1 MNWIMPNQ
9 SGKLAVCT
17 TEALRSQRKDFLVCR
32 RGADRL
38 KPSVWNEFPWPKARE
53 FMENRYLPPARQKPL
68 RRGEGPILHE
78 DISLSVLRVS
88 NEHPTSRCEWVVNM
102 ARDVNYMAV
111 SVITYSTYLTHLTIF

>member
-53 FMENRYLPPARQKPL
+53 FMENRYLP
-68 RRGEGPILHE
+68 ILHE

-88 NEHPTSRCEWVVNM
+88 NEHPTSRCEWVGEHGPRRKLYGGLGN
-102 ARDVNYMAV
+102 NLLNLLN
-111 SVITYSTYLTHLTIF
+111 SLN

>member
-17 TEALRSQRKDFLVCR
+17 TEALRSQRKDFFVCR
-32 RGADRL
+32 RGADRQ

-53 FMENRYLPPARQKPL
+53 FMENRYLPRTL
-68 RRGEGPILHE
+68 RGIFDRF
-78 DISLSVLRVS
+78 SMRTFLSVCSVS
-88 NEHPTSRCEWVVNM
+88 RTSTQLLGASGLVNM

-111 SVITYSTYLTHLTIF
+111 LVITYSTYLTHLTIF